1 MSSSETA
8 GSMEAPAEDRI
19 SLLPDCLLG
28 TIVSLLP
35 IKEAARTTQLC
46 RRWQSIWPSL
56 PLDLDLNADKS
67 GIPCTGRSISRI
79 LSSHRPGAHIRS
91 FSARTRVD
99 ETTAGWLQALAHKR
113 IDGSLLLGFAFD
125 GARQL
130 LPLDLLATWSLRCL
144 FLHRCRLVDPR
155 PRAPLTL
162 NHLDSL
168 TLDDVKISE
177 TSLHRI
183 IAGCPVLRRLCLSRV
198 RSLRHLVPCSRTL
211 VDVHL
216 ALHVPL
222 DKISFRDT
230 PNIDNIVLLCV
241 DVWRLYPNIM
251 AEAGLPS
258 KLPTV
263 HLTLP
268 MLDSP
273 SFAVMPRSSIPIVT
287 TLILHMKF
295 SDCDE
300 LSKAAGMLSLFPS
313 LQDLR
318 IWCLSSGSK
327 DKLDACGPWPPAVA
341 TTIICLHNHLK
352 HVRLLGYCG
361 TRGEK
366 QFARFLMAGA
376 KALTGIQIIHAT
388 NWSHQSI
395 NNQRDFI
402 CSRGK
407 GSSKAQVI
415 FRRSKTIDKNRRKAD
430 SFIRQVPFV

>member
-273 SFAVMPRSSIPIVT
+273 SFAVMPRSSIPI
-287 TLILHMKF
+287 
-295 SDCDE
+295 
-300 LSKAAGMLSLFPS
+300 
-313 LQDLR
+313 DLR

-352 HVRLLGYCG
+352 HVRLLGARQSGLGAAMVLYD
-361 TRGEK
+361 TPFHIKAVRGPSPIGRRQLLQEAAFRSSLIM
-366 QFARFLMAGA
+366 FA
-376 KALTGIQIIHAT
+376 
-388 NWSHQSI
+388 SHMM
-395 NNQRDFI
+395 F
-402 CSRGK
+402 
-407 GSSKAQVI
+407 A
-415 FRRSKTIDKNRRKAD
+415 
-430 SFIRQVPFV
+430 